1 MAGSDASDMDP
12 ARALLTQR
20 RQEVLQGD
28 YDDNKR
34 LYEERSRIRK
44 ILDEQL
50 TEDVEILIEDDSDLY
65 AQLIEI
71 VLSEK
76 GIEHLR
82 EDHPEVFDSLRSD
95 ICEK

>member
-1 MAGSDASDMDP
+1 MDP

-50 TEDVEILIEDDSDLY
+50 TEDVEILIEDESDLY
-65 AQLIEI
+65 AQLVEI

-76 GIEHLR
+76 GIKHLR
-82 EDHPEVFDSLRSD
+82 EDYPEVFDSLQSD